1 MEYKMKKLALIPLI
15 GLIAACEKTPPETV
29 MSQQMYE
36 YKVAQ
41 VEKQID
47 KMPKWYTAIPKEDD
61 AVYAVGT
68 AVTPDLQLSV
78 DFAVL
83 SAKTT
88 LADRVD
94 SRIRSQM
101 KLFKTKLGTND
112 FDATVQNNFEQVTR
126 NLIADA
132 DVAGYTVKE
141 NVVVQNGTQYRAY
154 VLLEYKN
161 EVANRVIKTR
171 IAKNEF
177 LLEKLRATRAFKELD
192 ENVTS
197 LKADEIQESKIIVDA
212 IVAQ

>member
-1 MEYKMKKLALIPLI
+1 MKKLALIPLV